1 MKTTLFAPAFVGLSL
16 LLAACGGGAAP
27 ASSPAASA
35 PPASAV
41 ASAAAKPSGAS
52 AAASAKP
59 VASTA
64 ASSAAKPA
72 ASGAASAAAKPAAS
86 AGASA
91 AAAKPTAGSVTVY
104 GALTTENGDAFA
116 KAYQAAVPGSEVQVV
131 AAGSGALMSRIAAEA
146 KAGGV
151 KADVILL
158 ADPTAMDGLAADGTV
173 VGYAPPDASKLPDSL
188 RSSGWVGAFTF
199 NNVILSRKG
208 IAKAPKDW
216 ADLNN
221 AAFKGA
227 IEIGDPA
234 YSGTTLAMV
243 SALSDKLGWDYFK
256 ALRGLNATAVQSTN
270 TVGTDIAGGQM
281 QVGISLDS
289 VGRDLLAKGS
299 PVDMVWP
306 TSGAIPVPAPVALVK
321 GRDSAAAKSF
331 VDWLISPDGQ
341 ATSVKLGYAPAY
353 GASNAVPAGTKY
365 IDVNWAQLGKDR
377 DKILEMFKTT
387 FA

>member
-1 MKTTLFAPAFVGLSL
+1 
-16 LLAACGGGAAP
+16 
-27 ASSPAASA
+27 
-35 PPASAV
+35 
-41 ASAAAKPSGAS
+41 
-52 AAASAKP
+52 
-59 VASTA
+59 
-64 ASSAAKPA
+64 
-72 ASGAASAAAKPAAS
+72 
-86 AGASA
+86 
-91 AAAKPTAGSVTVY
+91 
-104 GALTTENGDAFA
+104 
-116 KAYQAAVPGSEVQVV
+116 
-131 AAGSGALMSRIAAEA
+131 
-146 KAGGV
+146 
-151 KADVILL
+151 
-158 ADPTAMDGLAADGTV
+158 
-173 VGYAPPDASKLPDSL
+173 
-188 RSSGWVGAFTF
+188 
-199 NNVILSRKG
+199 
-208 IAKAPKDW
+208 
-216 ADLNN
+216 
-221 AAFKGA
+221 
-227 IEIGDPA
+227 
-234 YSGTTLAMV
+234 MV